1 MCGFVLV
8 IGRDGYVP
16 SPRMIER
23 MTFAIAHRGPDD
35 SGFWSEG
42 TVAMG
47 FRRLAIVDTTAG
59 GHQPMVSA
67 DGNHVL
73 VFNGEIFNYVELRD
87 ELRALGHRFRS
98 ASDSE
103 VLLAA
108 WRQWGERAID
118 RFVGMFAFAIWD
130 RKQQRLFGAR
140 DQFGIK
146 PLFVFETANA
156 IILASEVKAIHA
168 SGLGGY
174 EENWSV
180 IANYLVTGRLD
191 DARAT
196 CFAGVEHIPA
206 GHLFRVDGAGR
217 ITQRRYHTW
226 PSELLESADDAP
238 AAIANMLEESVR
250 LRTRADVP
258 IGVCLSGGLDST
270 AIACA
275 IARHRRAIGDQSPL
289 LAFNYNTADYDESEY
304 VAATIRQTGA
314 TLVPL
319 AMDVRT
325 SWSSLQRVIHFHD
338 EPLHSMNALVGFEL
352 MRLARRTGT
361 YVVLNG
367 QGADETLTGYSSY
380 HEAHWV
386 TQMLDGHVGSA
397 LSDIRDYARAFGTS
411 SSRHVRDV
419 LKTIAFV
426 AAGRLPGYRAATRWA
441 RRARGRAN
449 PWYSGEVLAKLTEP
463 EASHEVRLDAEQR
476 RSVASMP
483 LPLYLRVEDRN
494 SMAHGVEVRV
504 PFLDPRLVGYALSLP
519 IRSRMR
525 GRLNKAALREGLRGR
540 IPDSVLGRV
549 DKMGFPVPAGRW
561 FAGELYEPLR
571 ALIDSASARGRGL
584 FQTDALLAQL
594 DASRGKRVVVDA
606 PFFRIANVESWLS
619 MLADRRARG
628 AHPAP
633 SLVVVRDT
641 STATHR
647 RTSDPARPRMMA
659 TPREVPPPSL
669 SS

>member
-16 SPRMIER
+16 SVRMIER
-23 MTFAIAHRGPDD
+23 MTSAIAHRGPDD
-35 SGFWSEG
+35 AGFWSEG
-42 TVAMG
+42 NVAMG
-47 FRRLAIVDTTAG
+47 FRRLAIVDPTAG

-108 WRQWGERAID
+108 WRQWGESAID

-146 PLFVFETANA
+146 PLFVFETADA
-156 IILASEVKAIHA
+156 IVLASEIKAIHA

-174 EENWSV
+174 EENWPV
-180 IANYLVTGRLD
+180 IADYLVTGRLD

-196 CFAGVEHIPA
+196 CFAGIEHVLA
-206 GHLFRVDGAGR
+206 GHLFRIDGEGR

-226 PSELLESADDAP
+226 SAELLDSAPDAP
-238 AAIANMLEESVR
+238 DRIADMLEESVQ

-289 LAFNYNTADYDESEY
+289 LAFNYNASDFDESPYIAE
-304 VAATIRQTGA
+304 TIRQTGA

-319 AMDVRT
+319 NMDIRT
-325 SWSSLQRVIHFHD
+325 SWSSLERVIHFHD

-386 TQMLDGHVGSA
+386 TQMLDGNVGSA
-397 LSDIRDYARAFGTS
+397 LADIRDYARAFGTS

-419 LKTIAFV
+419 LKTIAF
-426 AAGRLPGYRAATRWA
+426 AGAGRLPGYGAARRWA

-449 PWYSGEVLAKLTEP
+449 PWYTSELLARFTDS
-463 EASHEVRLDAEQR
+463 EARHEVRLDAQQR
-476 RSVASMP
+476 RSVTSMP

-504 PFLDPRLVGYALSLP
+504 PFLDPRLVSYALSLP

-525 GRLNKAALREGLRGR
+525 GRLNKAVLREGLRGR
-540 IPDSVLGRV
+540 IPNSVHARV

-571 ALIDSASARGRGL
+571 ALIDSTSARGRGL
-584 FQTDALLAQL
+584 FQNDALLAQL
-594 DASRGKRVVVDA
+594 DASRGSRVAVDA
-606 PFFRIANVESWLS
+606 PFFRIANVENWLT
-619 MLADRRARG
+619 MLAERRTRA
-628 AHPAP
+628 AQTAP
-633 SLVVVRDT
+633 SLVLRDT
-641 STATHR
+641 SGAAHR
-647 RTSDPARPRMMA
+647 RTSDPSRARMIA
-659 TPREVPPPSL
+659 IARETPPPSL